1 MGKKIIQN
9 IYELGIWG
17 GFLLIPWT
25 FKKRKKKKKKK
36 CLSLAESW
44 SLTGMVKNF
53 RIWTNAEE
61 KVVTKLTESNFSQP
75 SRRLPFLPVSLD
87 NQFSLAHKPS
97 ACL

>member
-1 MGKKIIQN
+1 MNWVFEGDF
-9 IYELGIWG
+9 YLSLG
-17 GFLLIPWT
+17 LS
-25 FKKRKKKKKKK
+25 KREKKKKKK